1 MQFAD
6 NPGVVA
12 SGPKKA
18 LAAGALKKLCLGLE
32 NMVRHQSQ
40 GRFPGH
46 RHQEVVTLPA
56 AAQRS
61 QISAAELQAPADFC
75 QLALGV
81 I

>member
-1 MQFAD
+1 MQFGD

-18 LAAGALKKLCLGLE
+18 LAAGALEKLCLGLE

-40 GRFPGH
+40 DRFPGR
-46 RHQEVVTLPA
+46 RHQEVVALPA
-56 AAQRS
+56 AAQRH
-61 QISAAELQAPADFC
+61 QISAAELQAPEDFC
-75 QLALGV
+75 QLAFRV